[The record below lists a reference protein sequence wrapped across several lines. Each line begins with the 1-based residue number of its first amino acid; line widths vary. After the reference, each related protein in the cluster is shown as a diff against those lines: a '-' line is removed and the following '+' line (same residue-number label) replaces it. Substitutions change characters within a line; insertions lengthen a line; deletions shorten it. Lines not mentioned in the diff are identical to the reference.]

1 MSPSGTELERKKK
14 HRQNETLNPE
24 VHTKDG
30 IERWHLLPIRTKK
43 RGHLVS
49 FPTKSARNRKK
60 KPKYETKLSTCENAF
75 RRTRMETNKSTP
87 ELSAIAV
94 PRLVLVHET
103 STNGWRLPT
112 NRLNAQRKAA
122 PPPPPRSGRET
133 RSELTWLVPY
143 DAWEARK
150 SGRFLRRGSEA
161 WEFRKGFVGED
172 RGTETGMERN
182 GGSTQGGRTDARR
195 GCFR

>member
-1 MSPSGTELERKKK
+1 MHINLSPIKQSQQEERGSERRQYDCSKLHRWENTLTEQLHDSTCHSNHEKVKKSNRFLAPRIMSPSGTELERRRKNIDRMK
-14 HRQNETLNPE
+14 HSILMRLQKMSSNG
-24 VHTKDG
+24 G
-30 IERWHLLPIRTKK
+30 ISYRSEQKK

-103 STNGWRLPT
+103 SMNG
-112 NRLNAQRKAA
+112 
-122 PPPPPRSGRET
+122 
-133 RSELTWLVPY
+133 
-143 DAWEARK
+143 
-150 SGRFLRRGSEA
+150 
-161 WEFRKGFVGED
+161 
-172 RGTETGMERN
+172 
-182 GGSTQGGRTDARR
+182 
-195 GCFR
+195 

>member
-1 MSPSGTELERKKK
+1 MTTVLCYVLAVSYTWSTVQLYLGCTCPYCNCLMSPSGTELERKKK

-103 STNGWRLPT
+103 STNG
-112 NRLNAQRKAA
+112 
-122 PPPPPRSGRET
+122 
-133 RSELTWLVPY
+133 
-143 DAWEARK
+143 
-150 SGRFLRRGSEA
+150 
-161 WEFRKGFVGED
+161 
-172 RGTETGMERN
+172 
-182 GGSTQGGRTDARR
+182 
-195 GCFR
+195 